1 MITIDRF
8 HDRLSYDMETGL
20 FVWKKGRGP
29 VSEGKVAGRPNVHG
43 YIRIGLDGRDYLAHR
58 LAWFVVHGEWPNGEI
73 DHINGCITDNR
84 ICNLRV
90 ATREENCRNVKVH
103 KRNRLG
109 IKGVSERNDCKK
121 RFGAKIRIN
130 GKVVALGQYET
141 AEEAKAAY
149 NEAAREHFGEF
160 FRE

>member
-58 LAWFVVHGEWPNGEI
+58 LAWFVVHGECPM
-73 DHINGCITDNR
+73 
-84 ICNLRV
+84 
-90 ATREENCRNVKVH
+90 VK
-103 KRNRLG
+103 
-109 IKGVSERNDCKK
+109 
-121 RFGAKIRIN
+121 
-130 GKVVALGQYET
+130 
-141 AEEAKAAY
+141 
-149 NEAAREHFGEF
+149 
-160 FRE
+160 